1 MTATSLQR
9 ANTSAGTQPAV
20 EIEGLVK
27 TFGRT
32 KALDG
37 LNLTVAPGDIT
48 GFLGPNG
55 AGKSTTI
62 RVLLGL
68 LRANSGTV
76 RLLGGDPWRDAVN
89 LHRRIA
95 YVPGD
100 VTLWPNLT
108 GLQAIDFLARLRG
121 KDTVDTRRR
130 DELIER
136 FELDPH
142 KKARTYSKGNRQ
154 KVAIVAAFSTNA
166 ELYILDE
173 PTSGL
178 DPLMEKAFQI
188 CVEEVA
194 DHGAAVLL
202 SSHILAEVEK
212 LCKSVTIIR
221 AGRAVRSG
229 TLDQLRH
236 LMRTTVK
243 VRTHSD
249 GRKLQS
255 TPFVHDFSIDD
266 GHYVFSVDRNDLDR
280 AMALLTS
287 LGIID
292 LTVTPASLEDMF
304 LREYQG
310 AEQ

>member
-1 MTATSLQR
+1 LS
-9 ANTSAGTQPAV
+9 
-20 EIEGLVK
+20 
-27 TFGRT
+27 
-32 KALDG
+32 
-37 LNLTVAPGDIT
+37 VAPGDIT

-68 LRANSGTV
+68 LRADGGNV
-76 RLLGGDPWRDAVN
+76 RLLGGDPWRDAVA

-100 VTLWPNLT
+100 VTFWPNLT

-121 KDTVDTRRR
+121 NGVDTRRR
-130 DELIER
+130 DQLIER

-154 KVAIVAAFSTNA
+154 KVAIVAAFSNNA

-194 DHGAAVLL
+194 DRGAAVLL

-212 LCKSVTIIR
+212 LCDNVTIIR
-221 AGRAVRSG
+221 AGRAVKSG
-229 TLDQLRH
+229 TLEELRH
-236 LMRTTVK
+236 LMRTTIS
-243 VRTHSD
+243 VRTRGD
-249 GRKLQS
+249 ALALQQV
-255 TPFVHDFSIDD
+255 PYVHDFSGKD
-266 GHYVFSVDRNDLDR
+266 GYARFSADRNDLDFI
-280 AMALLTS
+280 MEHLTE
-287 LGIID
+287 LGIEE
-292 LTVTPASLEDMF
+292 LTVTPASLEDLF

-310 AEQ
+310 ANR

>member
-9 ANTSAGTQPAV
+9 ASTSGATQPAV
-20 EIEGLVK
+20 EIQGLVK
-27 TFGRT
+27 TFGHT
-32 KALDG
+32 LALDG
-37 LNLTVAPGDIT
+37 LDLTVAPGDIT

-76 RLLGGDPWRDAVN
+76 RLLGGDPWRDAVD

-121 KDTVDTRRR
+121 KDAVDTRRR
-130 DELIER
+130 DQLIER

-178 DPLMEKAFQI
+178 DPLMEKAFQT
-188 CVEEVA
+188 CVTEVA
-194 DHGAAVLL
+194 DH
-202 SSHILAEVEK
+202 
-212 LCKSVTIIR
+212 
-221 AGRAVRSG
+221 
-229 TLDQLRH
+229 
-236 LMRTTVK
+236 
-243 VRTHSD
+243 
-249 GRKLQS
+249 
-255 TPFVHDFSIDD
+255 D
-266 GHYVFSVDRNDLDR
+266 GHYVFSVDRNELDG
-280 AMALLTS
+280 AMALLTE

-304 LREYQG
+304 LREYRG
-310 AEQ
+310 ADR

>member
-9 ANTSAGTQPAV
+9 ASTGGATQPAV
-20 EIEGLVK
+20 EIQGLVK

-32 KALDG
+32 RALDG
-37 LNLTVAPGDIT
+37 LDLTVAPGDIT

-121 KDTVDTRRR
+121 KDAVDTRRR
-130 DELIER
+130 DQLIER

-178 DPLMEKAFQI
+178 DPLMEKAFQT
-188 CVEEVA
+188 CVSEVA
-194 DHGAAVLL
+194 DQGAAVLL
-202 SSHILAEVEK
+202 SSHILAEVEQ
-212 LCKSVTIIR
+212 LCKTVTIIR

-255 TPFVHDFSIDD
+255 TPFVHDFAVHD
-266 GHYVFSVDRNDLDR
+266 GHYVFSVDRTELDR
-280 AMALLTS
+280 AMALLTE

-310 AEQ
+310 ADR